1 VSLLKAVTSAVFA
14 GAIFLLP
21 AVPPTS
27 AQGVQPPGPVLKPA
41 KERGMGTETGVTPTS
56 GSLSKQQRMRL
67 CLDSWDTQTHMSRS
81 EWRVACERTVKNYPD
96 AYR

>member
-1 VSLLKAVTSAVFA
+1 
-14 GAIFLLP
+14 
-21 AVPPTS
+21 
-27 AQGVQPPGPVLKPA
+27 
-41 KERGMGTETGVTPTS
+41 MGTETGVTPTS